1 MTILESQLDLPQ
13 HLQLAITMISS
24 KKQKRILFSMDLSST
39 KMKLKKVYKASI
51 NRNFKYGNIIMS
63 KICSKFTQKTPES
76 SVSIVYFK
84 QEHAKWVLIEEIKIL
99 TTFQKN

>member
-1 MTILESQLDLPQ
+1 MTILECQLDLPQ

-24 KKQKRILFSMDLSST
+24 QKQKRILFSMDLSST
-39 KMKLKKVYKASI
+39 KMMLKKVYKASI
-51 NRNFKYGNIIMS
+51 HRNFKYGNIIMS

>member
-1 MTILESQLDLPQ
+1 MTILECQLDLPQ

-24 KKQKRILFSMDLSST
+24 QKQKRILFSKDLSST

-99 TTFQKN
+99 ITFQKN

>member
-1 MTILESQLDLPQ
+1 MTILECQLDLPQ

-24 KKQKRILFSMDLSST
+24 QKQKRILFSMDLSST

-51 NRNFKYGNIIMS
+51 NQNFKYGNIIMS

>member
-24 KKQKRILFSMDLSST
+24 QKQKRILFSMDLSST
-39 KMKLKKVYKASI
+39 KMKLKKVYRASI

-76 SVSIVYFK
+76 RVSIVYFK

>member
-1 MTILESQLDLPQ
+1 MTILECQLDLPQ

-24 KKQKRILFSMDLSST
+24 QKQKRILFSMDLSST